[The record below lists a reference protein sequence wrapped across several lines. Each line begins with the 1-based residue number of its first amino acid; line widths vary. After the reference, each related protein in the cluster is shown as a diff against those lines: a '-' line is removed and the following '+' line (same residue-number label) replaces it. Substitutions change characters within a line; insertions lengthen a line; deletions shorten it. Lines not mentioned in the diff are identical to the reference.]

1 MNLSMIAPERSC
13 ACPCGQARFALH
25 ATPFARFY
33 CHCLICQRLYGQPFV
48 DVSVTFARDVHAPP
62 AQRMRVA
69 RYRPPP
75 ALNRATCIDCGKPLF
90 GVLPLLPFG
99 AGVGH
104 TFAFVPT
111 ANIAERAPLPAPAM
125 HIFYDRRTRDCED
138 ALPVHAGY
146 LRSQL
151 AVFALILRGL
161 SAARRD
167 QPSR

>member
-1 MNLSMIAPERSC
+1 MTLTTTPHLAC
-13 ACPCGQARFALH
+13 ACSCGRTRFALH
-25 ATPFARFY
+25 AVPFARFY
-33 CHCLICQRLYGQPFV
+33 CHCLVCQRLYAQPVV
-48 DVSVTFARDVHAPP
+48 DVAVVPANAVEAPP

-99 AGVGH
+99 AGVGR

-125 HIFYDRRTRDCED
+125 HIFYDRRVQDSAD
-138 ALPVHAGY
+138 ALPTHAGY

-151 AVFALILRGL
+151 AVCALILRGL

-167 QPSR
+167 RPSR

>member
-1 MNLSMIAPERSC
+1 MNLSTTAPERSC
-13 ACPCGQARFALH
+13 ACPCGQTRFALH
-25 ATPFARFY
+25 AALLARFY
-33 CHCLICQRLYGQPFV
+33 CHCLICQTLYGQPFV
-48 DVSVTFARDVHAPP
+48 DVSVAFARDVQAPP
-62 AQRMRVA
+62 ARRMRVA

-75 ALNRATCIDCGKPLF
+75 ALNRATCIGCGKPLF
-90 GVLPLLPFG
+90 GVLPLLPLG

-111 ANIAERAPLPAPAM
+111 ANIAERAPLPA
-125 HIFYDRRTRDCED
+125 
-138 ALPVHAGY
+138 HAGY

-167 QPSR
+167 RPSR